1 MKAAMITMKG
11 RERGFVRLVLIAGVL
26 LAGPLLRAAPA
37 MSTAYALK
45 LWTVEDRLP
54 GSPVVGLAQA
64 GDGYLW
70 LVTRVQL
77 IRFNGVEFYE
87 VAVPAAVREQTGE
100 LSGVFCGQAKGVWV
114 YGPDGVARY
123 LSGTWQVWSAAS
135 LPGTVGHVLGM
146 VETPDGVV
154 RAVAERGL
162 LEAVTAEDDATTQ
175 FAVKLCPV
183 PPDDRATL
191 GAVTD
196 AAADRAGSIWMT
208 AWNGL
213 VEYRDGRF
221 DDQSMRLPD
230 FLVEAADGVHAG
242 RSGRLWVYGPNGVA
256 YREKNIWTPIGFPEN
271 AGMATVMLEVS
282 DGGLW
287 IGNPTGM
294 FRWDAGRWQRIEEQD
309 TPGSLSVNTL
319 IEDRDGTL
327 WAACDGGLLRI
338 RAKSVGTLVA
348 EGRATAGT
356 AYALRRLADDSVWV
370 GYKGR
375 AVRLTGKEGRL
386 LQTLYLDAD
395 VPVSAL
401 LQDAAGRVWMG
412 TLGGGLFM
420 YYDGVLTL
428 VTQSDYSMP
437 VVHTVFTL
445 SDDPKLGILAG
456 TPQGLMRVS
465 AAGELEAAAVYGS
478 RVAEPVHGLHRDP
491 DGTLWLCSERLGLL
505 RIRPDGGK
513 LVIGP
518 EAGLAGYPRVMV
530 RDTAGNLWVGTTA
543 GLFLVSRDAVVPI
556 GHHVGGFDDA
566 VLQIAEDA
574 FGRLWLGTTRGL
586 LCVYL
591 EDLERLA
598 RTTASDEAVAVR
610 MLHLGSSD
618 GVPGGRCMGGA
629 ASFGGPRRGTI
640 WFPFEN
646 GVAVVDPVKTEFSG
660 RPPVVAIE
668 RVRVNGQNVFD
679 NLVPQPRAL
688 ILEPGARNI
697 VFQFAA
703 LAPGESDSVRFRYR
717 VDGVRQGW
725 SPVQAENTAVFEW
738 LPPGEYKL
746 QVVAEAGGI
755 WNLDGDALAFTVRA
769 YFWQTVWFYLLLAI
783 GLAAVVFLIAR
794 WMLWHRYQLQMALLK
809 REEALALERARI
821 SRDIHDE
828 LGNGLSVV
836 ATLSELAHNDV
847 EKGTVHKRLDQI
859 YDVANELARNVDETV
874 WAVNPA
880 NDGWEP
886 FLSYF
891 EQYTEYFLGNSGL
904 RFHFTRPA
912 ELVER
917 PIASKTRHHLL
928 LAVREAV
935 GNVLK
940 HAAAKQVR
948 IAMRLDG
955 EVLEVQVED
964 DGIGFDSAVSAGV
977 GHDGLGNMARRMKEA
992 GGTLHIHSAPGQGT
1006 LLTFRVPLA

>member
-1 MKAAMITMKG
+1 MNVLEKRGGRFARMAA
-11 RERGFVRLVLIAGVL
+11 VL
-26 LAGPLLRAAPA
+26 LAGCLLRAAPA
-37 MSTAYALK
+37 MATAYALK

-54 GSPVVGLAQA
+54 GSPVVGLTQA

-77 IRFNGVEFYE
+77 VRFNGVEFYD
-87 VAVPAAVREQTGE
+87 VPVPSTVREQTGD
-100 LSGVFCGQAKGVWV
+100 LSGVFCGQAQGVWI
-114 YGPDGVARY
+114 YGASGVARY
-123 LSGTWQVWSAAS
+123 LAGAWQVWSAAS
-135 LPGTVGHVLGM
+135 VPGTVGHVLGM

-154 RAVAERGL
+154 CAVAERGL
-162 LEAVTAEDDATTQ
+162 LEAVTAEDDVTTQ

-196 AAADRAGSIWMT
+196 AAADQAGSIWMT

-294 FRWDAGRWQRIEEQD
+294 FRWAAGRWRRIEEQD

-338 RAKSVGTLVA
+338 RKKSVGTLVA

-445 SDDPKLGILAG
+445 FDDPALGILAG

-465 AAGELEAAAVYGS
+465 SAGELEVAAIYGL
-478 RVAEPVHGLHRDP
+478 RVTEPVHGLHRDP

-513 LVIGP
+513 LVIGQ
-518 EAGLAGYPRVMV
+518 EAGLAGYPRVV
-530 RDTAGNLWVGTTA
+530 TRDTSGNLWVGTTA

-598 RTTASDEAVAVR
+598 RTTSNDEAVAVR
-610 MLHLGSSD
+610 MLHLGRSD

-629 ASFGGPRRGTI
+629 ASSGGPRRGNI
-640 WFPFEN
+640 WFPFES
-646 GVAVVDPVKTEFSG
+646 GVAVVDPAKTEFSG
-660 RPPVVAIE
+660 RPPVVTIE
-668 RVRVNGQNVFD
+668 RVRVNGLPVFD
-679 NLVPQPRAL
+679 NAEPQPRAL

-703 LAPGESDSVRFRYR
+703 LKPGESDSVRFRYR

-738 LPPGEYKL
+738 LPPGDYVL

-755 WNLDGDALAFTVRA
+755 WNLDGVSQAFTVRA
-769 YFWQTVWFYLLLAI
+769 YFWQTVWFYLLLAV

-847 EKGTVHKRLDQI
+847 GKGTVHKRLDQI
-859 YDVANELARNVDETV
+859 YEVANELARNVDETV

-904 RFHFTRPA
+904 RFHFTRPS

-940 HAAAKQVR
+940 HASAKQVR

-964 DGIGFDSAVSAGV
+964 DGVGFDTTRPAGV

-992 GGTLHIHSAPGQGT
+992 GGTLGIQSAPGQGT
-1006 LLTFRVPLA
+1006 CVTFRVSLAAFG